1 MIGRFFK
8 MQDIEEDSIFLFG
21 ARQTGKTTLLKQLF
35 PGARYYDLLKSEEFE
50 RLSRRPQLLREEL
63 QDFPERTLVIID
75 EIQKLPS
82 LLDEVHW
89 LMVNRDLRF
98 VLTGSSARKL
108 RRGGV
113 NLLGGRAL
121 VNNFYPLVSAE
132 IPDFNIDRAVNNGML
147 PRHYL
152 VADAAKRLGGY
163 VGLYLQSEIVEEA
176 VVRNLP
182 SFNRFLEA
190 AALTSGEM
198 LVYSNIA
205 ADCGISAVT
214 ARSYFDILVD
224 SLFGYVIPAYTKVV
238 KRKLIQAPKFYLFDV
253 GVANYLMHRSHLQQG
268 SPEYGHAFEHLVIQ
282 ELIAWLGYQG
292 RQRELSYWRTG
303 TGVEIDAVLGDAAV
317 GIEIKSTTEVK
328 DNQLKGLRSFGQDY
342 PQARLI
348 AVSNDLYRRRKDNI
362 EIIPVREFFNDL
374 WAGKIIPY
382 ASSNKQ

>member
-1 MIGRFFK
+1 MITRFFK
-8 MQDIEEDSIFLFG
+8 MQNIEEESVFFFG
-21 ARQTGKTTLLKQLF
+21 ARQTGKTTLLHQLF
-35 PGARYYDLLKSEEFE
+35 PNARYYDLLKSEEFD

-63 QDFPERTLVIID
+63 QDFPERTLVVID
-75 EIQKLPS
+75 EIQKLPL

-108 RRGGV
+108 RRSGV
-113 NLLGGRAL
+113 NLLGGRAV

-132 IPDFNIDRAVNNGML
+132 IPDFDINRAVNNGML

-152 VADAAKRLGGY
+152 VADAVRRLGGY
-163 VGLYLQSEIVEEA
+163 VGLYLQTEIVAEA

-224 SLFGYVIPAYTKVV
+224 SLFGYIVPAYTKVV
-238 KRKLIQAPKFYLFDV
+238 KRKLIQAPKFYMFDV
-253 GVANYLMHRSHLQQG
+253 GVANYLMHRSHLQPG
-268 SPEYGHAFEHLVIQ
+268 SPEYGHAFEHLVVQ
-282 ELIAWLGYQG
+282 ELVAWLGYQG
-292 RQRELSYWRTG
+292 RQNDLSYWRTG
-303 TGVEIDAVLGDAAV
+303 TGVEIDAVLGNAAV
-317 GIEIKSTTEVK
+317 GIEIKSTTEIK

-362 EIIPVREFFNDL
+362 EIIPIKEFLADL
-374 WAGKIIPY
+374 WAGKIY
-382 ASSNKQ
+382 